1 MPKSITIHPT
11 DIRQKS
17 VIKSREILINAY
29 TADPSQETQK
39 YGTEN
44 LVRMYRDMLY
54 IREFETMLGQ
64 IKKKGSYAGIEY
76 DHCGPAHLSIGQEAA
91 VVGQCY
97 HLLPEDF
104 IYGSHRSHGEILAKS
119 FSAIEVLD
127 QNELMGIMESYL
139 DGMLLR

>member
-11 DIRQKS
+11 DIHQKS

-29 TADPSQETQK
+29 IADPSQETQK

-64 IKKKGSYAGIEY
+64 IKKKGSYAGIDY
-76 DHCGPAHLSIGQEAA
+76 DHCGPAHLSI
-91 VVGQCY
+91 
-97 HLLPEDF
+97 
-104 IYGSHRSHGEILAKS
+104 
-119 FSAIEVLD
+119 
-127 QNELMGIMESYL
+127 
-139 DGMLLR
+139 